1 MKITYRGNPPI
12 LRIEEGTAGILKVM
26 KLLRSAKESASRWG
40 WEGRGG
46 GGKRRG
52 TVMHRVKKAIELP
65 LEF

>member
-26 KLLRSAKESASRWG
+26 KLLRSAKESARSWG

-46 GGKRRG
+46 RKRRG

-65 LEF
+65 IEF